1 LIEFAWNFQEPMKFE
16 QEAPDCTWMTNQL
29 MRMNLEIQM
38 CVFLAL
44 FQEFGLH

>member
-1 LIEFAWNFQEPMKFE
+1 MKFE

-29 MRMNLEIQM
+29 MRKNLEIQM
-38 CVFLAL
+38 YVFLIL